1 MLALT
6 CALAA
11 AAVGGLMFSTTR
23 RIGILCLAGLIL
35 LHPWILLVFLAV
47 GGAVIYFIYV
57 R

>member
-1 MLALT
+1 
-6 CALAA
+6 
-11 AAVGGLMFSTTR
+11 MFSTTR